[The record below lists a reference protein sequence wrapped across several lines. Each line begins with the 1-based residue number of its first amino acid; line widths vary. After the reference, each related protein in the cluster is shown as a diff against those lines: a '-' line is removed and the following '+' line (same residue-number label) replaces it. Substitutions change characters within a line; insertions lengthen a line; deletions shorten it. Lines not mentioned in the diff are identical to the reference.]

1 LSLPNPYDDI
11 SRDGSNKHCGY
22 DYAKSDIADIAE
34 AREKE
39 LLAKITELEN
49 KVLFTATEYQFD
61 LNQEMAKQAALIAEL
76 RGLDWN
82 NLTDANRIDAI
93 LDKYE
98 EKP

>member
-1 LSLPNPYDDI
+1 MSVREQIMAIPCPPNKLGFNI
-11 SRDGSNKHCGY
+11 ALKQ
-22 DYAKSDIADIAE
+22 AADIAE

-61 LNQEMAKQAALIAEL
+61 LNQERAKQAALIAEL
-76 RGLDWN
+76 SGLNWC
-82 NLTDANRIDAI
+82 NLTDAHRIDAI

-98 EKP
+98 AKP